1 MPIRLRDLLG
11 LTIVTATVAA
21 CSHARPASP
30 SAPTPVGAAATP
42 STSPKGG
49 ERGASAPRETPIPTP
64 PPVPDSVQE
73 SLRLAMR
80 AIELFGD
87 SIGTPPANAAPAG
100 PTGSSGGPAS
110 EEASW
115 DIEVRSFVTHDRVDR
130 YVKLFSGPA
139 RERFVS
145 WLQRG
150 RRYEPMI
157 RSTFRARGVP
167 EDMYYLGAVESGYDP
182 HAVSRAY
189 AVGIWQFMTTTAKG
203 FGLRVDWWV
212 DERRDPMK
220 STDAAARFLSA
231 LKDQFGSYYLAAA
244 AYNGGPGRV
253 KRGLTRY
260 ANDLDDTYGDD
271 CFFALVD
278 VGALRSET
286 VNYVPQLIAA
296 AYIAKDATQF
306 GVVLDTL
313 APRYAYDSVQVGPNV
328 PLSAVARAA
337 GASIAEVRDLNPY
350 VLRGVTPPEGTLYVR
365 VPSGRAGTADSALRE
380 LSPDSSLAYRVHVTR
395 KGETLGSV
403 ANKYGISS
411 RQLAWYNRK
420 VSTGRKGV
428 LTAGQRLSVPTLD
441 VLAAAF
447 DVPDPAIEKYGRSSG
462 SRAHVVKRGESLG
475 SIARRYHTSV
485 ATLVRLNRL
494 KKPVI
499 YPGQTII
506 VAGGSSGARRGA
518 SASKRTSSSSSK
530 SPTTS
535 KKKKAASSPK
545 AASKKR

>member
-1 MPIRLRDLLG
+1 MG
-11 LTIVTATVAA
+11 AA
-21 CSHARPASP
+21 CGHAGPSLS
-30 SAPTPVGAAATP
+30 SAPTPVDSTITSKGALATGDSAAD
-42 STSPKGG
+42 
-49 ERGASAPRETPIPTP
+49 APRQAPASPTI
-64 PPVPDSVQE
+64 PDSVQE
-73 SLRLAMR
+73 RLQLAMR
-80 AIELFGD
+80 AVELFGD
-87 SIGTPPANAAPAG
+87 SLISALPEASTAAPAADNAG
-100 PTGSSGGPAS
+100 RVT

-115 DIEVRSFVTHDRVDR
+115 DIDVRSFVTHDRVDR

-139 RERFVS
+139 RERFVA

-260 ANDLDDTYGDD
+260 ADDLDDTYGDD

-313 APRYAYDSVQVGPNV
+313 APGYAYDSVRVGPDV
-328 PLSAVARAA
+328 SLSSVAKAA
-337 GASIAEVRDLNPY
+337 GVSLAQVRDLNPFI
-350 VLRGVTPPEGTLYVR
+350 LRGVTPPEGTVYVR
-365 VPSGRAGTADSALRE
+365 VPPGRATAADSVLGEQPSDATA
-380 LSPDSSLAYRVHVTR
+380 AYRTHVTR
-395 KGETLGSV
+395 KGETMTAV
-403 ANKYGISS
+403 AGKYGISA
-411 RQLAWYNRK
+411 RQLSWYNRK
-420 VSTGRKGV
+420 VSTGRRGV
-428 LTAGQRLSVPTLD
+428 IAAGQRLRVPTLD
-441 VLAAAF
+441 VLEAAF
-447 DVPDPAIEKYGRSSG
+447 DVPDPAIEKYGRSS
-462 SRAHVVKRGESLG
+462 SARSHVVKRGESLG
-475 SIARRYHTSV
+475 SIARKYRTSV
-485 ATLVRLNRL
+485 ASLVRLNHL

-499 YPGQTII
+499 YAGQTII
-506 VAGGSSGARRGA
+506 VGGGSTAAKRSSGSKKSATAR
-518 SASKRTSSSSSK
+518 KTSR
-530 SPTTS
+530 TTS
-535 KKKKAASSPK
+535 PAKKKAAPKKKAASS
-545 AASKKR
+545 RH